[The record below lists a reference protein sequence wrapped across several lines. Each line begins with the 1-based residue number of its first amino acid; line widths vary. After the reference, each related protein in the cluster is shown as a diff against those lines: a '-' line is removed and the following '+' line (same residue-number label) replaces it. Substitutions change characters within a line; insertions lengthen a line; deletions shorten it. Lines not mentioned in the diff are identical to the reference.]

1 MSRLG
6 DTNRTY
12 KSALADVEMAISD
25 LEAALDE
32 LEAFDPPMP
41 VDLRY
46 LGTRPEIKTRVPAD
60 AVAPTVEDAT
70 DLVLRFY
77 NRARDHGWTTPE
89 MDDARQYLRRVA
101 PQEVW

>member
-12 KSALADVEMAISD
+12 RSALADVGMAISD
-25 LEAALDE
+25 LEDALNE
-32 LEAFDPPMP
+32 LEGFDPPRP
-41 VDLRY
+41 VELRY
-46 LGTRPEIKTRVPAD
+46 RGTRPEIRTSVPAD
-60 AVAPTVEDAT
+60 AVAATIEDAT